1 LLDRNVSFDVQQHR
15 DCIQRRIEHSGAVDF
30 FNLLTGPELLEMT
43 ESLLPEHRERL
54 YPPTLAL
61 SMFMKQALHEDR
73 SCQRAVNDW
82 AAQRVAEGLSVHS
95 VSTGAYCRA
104 RARLPLQMITT
115 LTRASGRV
123 LSERAKSGW
132 RWQGRPVKLADGTGI
147 SMPDSPANQGCFP
160 QPSSQAKGVGFPL
173 ARLVGVVCLSTGAV
187 LQAAIGPHSGKGRS
201 ELDLFRSLVTA
212 LSPGDMLLADALYCN
227 YFLIATLQTI
237 GVDVLFEQH
246 GARTTDFR
254 RGEALGKRDHQV
266 HWQKPKTRPD
276 WMTREQYQA
285 FPEQLLVRELRVGG
299 RILVTTLLSP
309 RETCKRE
316 LHRLYERRWNIEL
329 DLRCIKTT
337 LRMETLSC
345 KTPEMIE
352 KELWVYLLAYNLI
365 RVLMAQAAHA
375 AGVQP
380 RELSFKHTV
389 QIWTAWTSQT
399 LAALATRQH
408 VELFRL
414 IAQIRVAN
422 RPKRVEPRAR
432 KRRPKPFPWLKVP
445 RTRAR
450 RKIRKRR
457 HRLYA

>member
-1 LLDRNVSFDVQQHR
+1 LRDRNVSFHAHQHQ
-15 DCIQRRIEHSGAVDF
+15 DCIQQRIERSGSVDF
-30 FNLLTGPELLEMT
+30 FNLLTGLELLETT

-61 SMFMKQALHEDR
+61 SMFMKQALNEDR
-73 SCQRAVNDW
+73 SCQKAVNDW
-82 AAQRVAEGLSVHS
+82 AAQRVAGGLSVHS

-104 RARLPLQMITT
+104 RARLPLQMMST

-123 LSERAKSGW
+123 LCERAQAAW
-132 RWQGRPVKLADGTGI
+132 RWQGRQVKPADGTGI
-147 SMPDSPANQGCFP
+147 SMPDTPANQACFP
-160 QPSSQAKGVGFPL
+160 PPSSQAQGVGFPL
-173 ARLVGVVCLSTGAV
+173 ARLVGVICLSTGAV
-187 LQAAIGPHSGKGRS
+187 LEAAIGPHSGKARS
-201 ELDLFRSLVTA
+201 ELDLFRSLLAA

-227 YFLIATLQTI
+227 YFLIATLQAI

-246 GARTTDFR
+246 GARITDLR
-254 RGEALGKRDHQV
+254 RGKTLGKRDHQV
-266 HWQKPKTRPD
+266 HWHKPQIRPD
-276 WMTREQYQA
+276 WMSREQYQA

-299 RILVTTLLSP
+299 RILVTTLLKP
-309 RETCKRE
+309 REASKRE
-316 LHRLYERRWNIEL
+316 LHKLYEHRWNLEL

-345 KTPEMIE
+345 KSPEMIE

-365 RVLMAQAAHA
+365 RVLMAQAAHT

-399 LAALATRQH
+399 LAALATTQY

-414 IAQIRVAN
+414 IAQLRVAN

-432 KRRPKPFPWLKVP
+432 KRRPKPFPWLKIP
-445 RTRAR
+445 RARAR

>member
-1 LLDRNVSFDVQQHR
+1 MLDRTVSFPAHQHQ
-15 DCIQRRIEHSGAVDF
+15 DGIQRRIDRSGAVDF

-61 SMFMKQALHEDR
+61 SMFMKQALNEDR

-104 RARLPLQMITT
+104 RARLPLQMMIA
-115 LTRASGRV
+115 LTRASGRA
-123 LSERAKSGW
+123 LCERAKFGW
-132 RWQGRPVKLADGTGI
+132 RWRGRQVKLADGTGI
-147 SMPDSPANQGCFP
+147 SMPDTRANQACFP
-160 QPSSQAKGVGFPL
+160 QPTSQAHGVGFPL
-173 ARLVGVVCLSTGAV
+173 ARLVGVICLSTGAI
-187 LQAAIGPHSGKGRS
+187 LEAALGPHSGKGRS
-201 ELDLFRSLVTA
+201 ELDLFRSLLAA

-227 YFLIATLQTI
+227 FFLIARLQAI

-246 GARTTDFR
+246 GARITDFR
-254 RGEALGKRDHQV
+254 RGKPLGKRDHQV
-266 HWQKPKTRPD
+266 HWHKPKIRPS
-276 WMTREQYQA
+276 WMSPEQYRA
-285 FPEQLLVRELRVGG
+285 FPDQLLVREVRVGG
-299 RILVTTLLSP
+299 RVLVTTLLKP
-309 RETCKRE
+309 RAVSKRE
-316 LHRLYERRWNIEL
+316 LHKLYERRWNIEL

-345 KTPEMIE
+345 KTPEMVQ

-365 RVLMAQAAHA
+365 RVLMAQAAHT

-389 QIWTAWTSQT
+389 QIWAAWTSQT
-399 LAALATRQH
+399 LAALTTTHH

-414 IAQIRVAN
+414 IAQLRVAN

-432 KRRPKPFPWLKVP
+432 KRRPKPFPWLKTP
-445 RTRAR
+445 RVRAR
-450 RKIRKRR
+450 RQIRKRR

>member
-1 LLDRNVSFDVQQHR
+1 
-15 DCIQRRIEHSGAVDF
+15 
-30 FNLLTGPELLEMT
+30 
-43 ESLLPEHRERL
+43 
-54 YPPTLAL
+54 
-61 SMFMKQALHEDR
+61 
-73 SCQRAVNDW
+73 
-82 AAQRVAEGLSVHS
+82 
-95 VSTGAYCRA
+95 
-104 RARLPLQMITT
+104 
-115 LTRASGRV
+115 
-123 LSERAKSGW
+123 
-132 RWQGRPVKLADGTGI
+132 
-147 SMPDSPANQGCFP
+147 
-160 QPSSQAKGVGFPL
+160 
-173 ARLVGVVCLSTGAV
+173 
-187 LQAAIGPHSGKGRS
+187 
-201 ELDLFRSLVTA
+201 
-212 LSPGDMLLADALYCN
+212 
-227 YFLIATLQTI
+227 
-237 GVDVLFEQH
+237 
-246 GARTTDFR
+246 
-254 RGEALGKRDHQV
+254 
-266 HWQKPKTRPD
+266 
-276 WMTREQYQA
+276 MTREQYQA

-345 KTPEMIE
+345 KNPEMIE

-365 RVLMAQAAHA
+365 RVLMAQAAHV
-375 AGVQP
+375 AGIQP